1 MILSIKL
8 KLIAKAALQFPI
20 MLRSLGAEAK
30 NMKTEMLLQKLQ
42 AESEAR
48 FRTEWKTRNQE
59 IVRRNVRSQATQPSK
74 TDQRRAQLVRLKRLT
89 AEIQNE
95 LRLEQQVENEFQR
108 YVEARKERSRKRRK
122 PFNYW
127 SLPVSSLAA
136 DTPPV
141 YGR

>member
-1 MILSIKL
+1 
-8 KLIAKAALQFPI
+8 

-48 FRTEWKTRNQE
+48 FKTEWKTRNQE

-95 LRLEQQVENEFQR
+95 LRLEQQVESEFQR
-108 YVEARKERSRKRRK
+108 YVEARKERSRKR
-122 PFNYW
+122 
-127 SLPVSSLAA
+127 
-136 DTPPV
+136 
-141 YGR
+141 